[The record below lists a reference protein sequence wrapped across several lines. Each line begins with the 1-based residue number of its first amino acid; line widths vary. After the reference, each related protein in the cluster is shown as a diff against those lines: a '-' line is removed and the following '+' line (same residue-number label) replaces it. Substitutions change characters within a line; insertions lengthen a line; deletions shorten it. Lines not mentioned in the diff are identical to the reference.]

1 MSAAQPLSD
10 TNIRSQSYYA
20 VCTDAGCWHCGL
32 PTRLLALA
40 VPHSHE
46 ILDAD
51 ASGATGGQYLAAP
64 DEWQRV
70 NINAF
75 LFYVEFIPASV
86 QRRLTQL
93 SRHYR
98 LAHSKATLGSYW
110 ANHCQHCGALLG
122 DHELHCEPD
131 GAFMPTSE
139 GAAACIQLLQIHEPF
154 EALAAGYA
162 FEPEFFRFMKKS

>member
-1 MSAAQPLSD
+1 MSAAQPLPD
-10 TNIRSQSYYA
+10 PNVRSQSYYA
-20 VCTDAGCWHCGL
+20 VCTDTGCWYCGL
-32 PTRLLALA
+32 STRVLALA
-40 VPHSHE
+40 VPHNHE

-51 ASGATGGQYLAAP
+51 APGVTGGHDAAVP
-64 DEWQRV
+64 DEWQRA

-75 LFYVEFIPASV
+75 LFYVEFIPAGV

-98 LAHSKATLGSYW
+98 LAHSNATLGSYW

-131 GAFMPTSE
+131 GAFVPTSE
-139 GAAACIQLLQIHEPF
+139 GAATRIQLLQIHEPF

-162 FEPEFFRFMKKS
+162 FEPEFFRFMNKS